1 MINRIFNR
9 IRLKFFPTRFDKE
22 VNRWLQDGGD
32 DAMRFNYDLNENS
45 VVMDLGGYK
54 GQWASDIFSMYNCRI
69 MIFEPVQSFSE
80 SIKNRFRF
88 NSKMQVFNYALGS
101 NKREETIFLS
111 ENGSSIFLNR
121 GSSVV
126 IRFQDIKTFFEA
138 NNITNINLLK
148 INIEGGEYEVLS
160 RLIETGLINQ
170 IENIQIQFHNI
181 ETNSKTKMNDIK
193 KTLEKTHIST
203 YQYEFVWE
211 NWFRKQK

>member
-9 IRLKFFPTRFDKE
+9 IRLKFFPTHFDKE

-32 DAMRFNYDLNENS
+32 EAMRFNYYLNENS

-121 GSSVV
+121 GLKVL
-126 IRFQDIKTFFEA
+126 IKFQDIKDFFET
-138 NNITNINLLK
+138 NNIKKIDLLK

-160 RLIETGLINQ
+160 RLIESNLITC
-170 IENIQIQFHNI
+170 IENIQVQFHNI
-181 ETNSKTKMNDIK
+181 ESDSKIKMNNIQSM
-193 KTLEKTHIST
+193 LQNTHKPT

-211 NWFRKQK
+211 NWVRK